1 MSVDGVQPMKVRIIV
16 TKHVQTDARQ
26 FKTVVQSLTGK
37 DSMVAAAAEGQA
49 ERGGDVGRKQPVRRK
64 LVHDEELKGLSM
76 ELMPSMDELCELL
89 RE

>member
-1 MSVDGVQPMKVRIIV
+1 MKVRIIV

-37 DSMVAAAAEGQA
+37 DSMVAAMADGRA
-49 ERGGDVGRKQPVRRK
+49 ERGGDVGRKRPARREVVRK
-64 LVHDEELKGLSM
+64 ELKGLSM
-76 ELMPSMDELCELL
+76 ELMPSMDELSELL